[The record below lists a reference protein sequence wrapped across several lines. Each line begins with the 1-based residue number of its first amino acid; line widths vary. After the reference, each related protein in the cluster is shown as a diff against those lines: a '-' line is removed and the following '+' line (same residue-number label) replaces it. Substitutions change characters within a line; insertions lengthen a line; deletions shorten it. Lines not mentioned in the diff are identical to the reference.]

1 VLACSLRHFIV
12 FIVVVVRVAVGY
24 FLLLNI
30 DAAYITDDYVYGY
43 ITCCLGSPCNV
54 QDANLIS

>member
-24 FLLLNI
+24 FLLLNV

-54 QDANLIS
+54 